1 MRHRGIERHR
11 SGLRRLASL
20 AIVGVLLAGMQA
32 RAEVRGKVERVE
44 NPEARREQWR
54 RSPVADAYVTMWW
67 TITIPSPAHAT
78 SSCRYQEVART
89 DEKGEF
95 VIDGP
100 NFITAGMARS
110 GYIVYAR
117 GLEELRHPYG
127 PGPKEIVMATSKRT
141 PEERADFLRFLLD
154 PPCAGRALNAPQGV
168 IEGYHRIVTEEA
180 SAIQLPPKPPPA
192 RPATWLDTPRPAA
205 VAPRP
210 DAKVIVVPG
219 AIQGQGVPPK

>member
-1 MRHRGIERHR
+1 MNDYRGN
-11 SGLRRLASL
+11 LAWFAL
-20 AIVGVLLAGMQA
+20 ACVLVAGMPA
-32 RAEVRGKVERVE
+32 RAEVRGKVEKVE
-44 NPEARREQWR
+44 NPEARREEWR
-54 RSPVADAYVTMWW
+54 RSPIADAYVTMWW

-89 DEKGEF
+89 DDKGEF
-95 VIDGP
+95 VIEGP

-110 GYIVYAR
+110 GYSVYAR

-127 PGPKEIVMATSKRT
+127 PGPKEIVMATSRRT
-141 PEERADFLRFLLD
+141 PEERADFLRFVLD
-154 PPCAGRALNAPQGV
+154 PPCSERALNAAQGV
-168 IEGYHRIVTEEA
+168 VEGYRRIVTEEA
-180 SAIQLPPKPPPA
+180 STIQLPPKPPPA

-219 AIQGQGVPPK
+219 AIQGQSIRP